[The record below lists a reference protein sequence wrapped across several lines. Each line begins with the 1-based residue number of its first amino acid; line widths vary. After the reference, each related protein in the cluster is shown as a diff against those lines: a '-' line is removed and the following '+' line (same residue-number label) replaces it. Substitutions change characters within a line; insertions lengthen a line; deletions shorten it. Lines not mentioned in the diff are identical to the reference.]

1 MDSSNISADTSKF
14 KQETLYSYTSI
25 FLFRSINRIAF
36 AVRLAS
42 QYNQYKRGKTQPR
55 EQARREEEKFLLA
68 RRKRRKGSREGVVV
82 GVVVVEILTRRLLSS
97 PSHSS
102 PPRSARRRRSCTRPP
117 GNGGRGAWAVEQM
130 TAAARSITQAGS

>member
-102 PPRSARRRRSCTRPP
+102 PPRSARTSSIMHASSRQRRARRLGSRANDRRRSID
-117 GNGGRGAWAVEQM
+117 NAGR
-130 TAAARSITQAGS
+130 